1 ISHDARLPKLANRV
15 YEIMFPESPH
25 TVDELRA
32 KRYNFF
38 HLLVRDNV
46 IDTIRY
52 LLRLI
57 FRPTNVEW
65 LWLRLPASL
74 SFLYYFLR
82 PLRLGF
88 FKKVGG

>member
-1 ISHDARLPKLANRV
+1 
-15 YEIMFPESPH
+15 MFPEISL

-32 KRYNFF
+32 KRYNLF

-46 IDTIRY
+46 IDSIRY

-65 LWLRLPASL
+65 LWLRFPASL

-88 FKKVGG
+88 LRKVRGER